1 MNFSRRPA
9 WQYRRWCKQTSKG
22 SQQKVE
28 SIDERSARICINS
41 VSIKETASLLSIS
54 DWIESFKR
62 KIYFSVTFVIKQ
74 CKRFFEIC
82 IVECINN
89 MKTKIFACDRTV
101 LKHVINIMNGLL
113 KCILQAQMFWKFLA
127 YKTLKDYRYITGY
140 WTLYRLIEFILFMFW
155 MNFTYSL
162 EPHRMGANYMHNKT
176 GYININAFTYCS
188 LRKTI
193 YLLHAFLVMT

>member
-1 MNFSRRPA
+1 MNFSRRPT

-41 VSIKETASLLSIS
+41 VSIKETSSLLSIS

-89 MKTKIFACDRTV
+89 MKTKIFAYDRTD
-101 LKHVINIMNGLL
+101 LKHVINVMNGLL

-127 YKTLKDYRYITGY
+127 YKTLKDNKYITGY
-140 WTLYRLIEFILFMFW
+140 WALYRL
-155 MNFTYSL
+155 TYW
-162 EPHRMGANYMHNKT
+162 
-176 GYININAFTYCS
+176 
-188 LRKTI
+188 I
-193 YLLHAFLVMT
+193 YLVCVLNEFYV